1 MKTFDANDLYQGQNF
16 SKVLSSLVALNK
28 VTADI
33 GLGSDSVCARP
44 SSHRIKS
51 FDSLGSQSLHSRTSK
66 LFQGQYRSLDMT
78 DNSNHQLVV
87 RAKFNFQQTNEDELS
102 FSKGDIIHVTRV
114 EEGGWW
120 EGTLNGKT
128 GWFPSNY
135 VREIKSN

>member
-1 MKTFDANDLYQGQNF
+1 TFDANDLYQGQNF

-28 VTADI
+28 
-33 GLGSDSVCARP
+33 
-44 SSHRIKS
+44 
-51 FDSLGSQSLHSRTSK
+51 
-66 LFQGQYRSLDMT
+66 DMT

-102 FSKGDIIHVTRV
+102 FTKGDIIHVTRV

-120 EGTLNGKT
+120 EGTHNGKT

-135 VREIKSN
+135 VREVKSSEKPVSPKSGSLKSPPKGFDTTAISKSYYNV